1 MTMTEREELV
11 IKWYEHYI
19 KYVKDINMAGYV
31 TRQYYY
37 DMVAKETGISWEWV
51 KKILLKSVK
60 RKSHKTK

>member
-19 KYVKDINMAGYV
+19 KYVKDINMVGYV

-51 KKILLKSVK
+51 KKILLQSVK
-60 RKSHKTK
+60 RKPHKTK